1 MISEKSLALIQSAF
15 EVLYK
20 AVGNRALLLHNIAIF
35 KISNR
40 SRRQVN
46 KRGHTA
52 ISPAAQPDRPFDC
65 RAFSHARLPFGTR
78 LREIVGP
85 VESRSGAIDTM
96 NDRDRHV
103 GQFQFSIDL
112 LDRRIVPVPDLAK
125 KNVGKQRPG
134 KAHRARQ
141 DTFDMYHRNDAADDE
156 RELAHAELAQF
167 FRLERHVARTE
178 IDQTPFGL

>member
-65 RAFSHARLPFGTR
+65 RAFSHARLPFGTP
-78 LREIVGP
+78 LRQIVGP
-85 VESRSGAIDTM
+85 VGSRPGVIAYLL
-96 NDRDRHV
+96 DRVRHV
-103 GQFQFSIDL
+103 GPLQLSIDL
-112 LDRRIVPVPDLAK
+112 LD
-125 KNVGKQRPG
+125 
-134 KAHRARQ
+134 
-141 DTFDMYHRNDAADDE
+141 
-156 RELAHAELAQF
+156 
-167 FRLERHVARTE
+167 
-178 IDQTPFGL
+178 